1 MRWLNLPFNI
11 SPYAEPRGRSAMMK
25 TTVSLSDVMSDYIS
39 RYGLTE
45 MARRFFLER
54 VEQEA
59 ASEGWSR
66 ATEKDKSSSK

>member
-1 MRWLNLPFNI
+1 
-11 SPYAEPRGRSAMMK
+11 MMK

-59 ASEGWSR
+59 VSEGWGR
-66 ATEKDKSSSK
+66 ATEKDKTSSK

>member
-1 MRWLNLPFNI
+1 
-11 SPYAEPRGRSAMMK
+11 MK
-25 TTVSLSDVMSDYIS
+25 HTVSLSDVISDYIS

-45 MARRFFLER
+45 KARRFFLER

-66 ATEKDKSSSK
+66 ADDQDKPSST